1 MLWLKLRDSF
11 CLHKWEIVK
20 YWKIIPNN
28 EELNFLTF
36 PRKGQ
41 QVFLCSWLHKEEYLP
56 FPKDPFIG
64 QRLWGFQIPCFL
76 QYLFYLMSTDC
87 LTEEW
92 ECLFWKRMQ
101 LRHMCANTERQHM
114 GDDHKN
120 TWNLLSFY
128 ERYSQKSEPEFLLNW
143 FFWVGLPRG
152 AVEVWF
158 RNQELYE
165 KKKFL
170 KIPTVE
176 SVATYR
182 SLTQI
187 VLHCTDKFTVMLQI

>member
-1 MLWLKLRDSF
+1 MKSLIFSPSLIRACKFFSVLGFTKRNIPLSLKISF
-11 CLHKWEIVK
+11 LG
-20 YWKIIPNN
+20 
-28 EELNFLTF
+28 
-36 PRKGQ
+36 KGGEAFKFH
-41 QVFLCSWLHKEEYLP
+41 VFFS
-56 FPKDPFIG
+56 IS
-64 QRLWGFQIPCFL
+64 
-76 QYLFYLMSTDC
+76 YLMSTAC

-101 LRHMCANTERQHM
+101 LRHRCANTERQHT
-114 GDDHKN
+114 GDDRKN

-143 FFWVGLPRG
+143 FFWVGLPQV
-152 AVEVWF
+152 AVAVWF